1 MPKLDLSEFDYIE
14 VINVPNEMTSEETDR
29 LKEIKDSII
38 DWEIITQTVKDEL
51 DFLAFLRSAAW
62 AKARWDNELAVKCY
76 KRALWEQKYGSRFW
90 TVS

>member
-1 MPKLDLSEFDYIE
+1 MTKLDLSEFDYIE
-14 VINVPNEMTSEETDR
+14 VINIEEYTQEQEDRQNAIKDR
-29 LKEIKDSII
+29 LM
-38 DWEIITQTVKDEL
+38 DWEIITQTEKDEL
-51 DFLAFLRSAAW
+51 DALQFFESAAW